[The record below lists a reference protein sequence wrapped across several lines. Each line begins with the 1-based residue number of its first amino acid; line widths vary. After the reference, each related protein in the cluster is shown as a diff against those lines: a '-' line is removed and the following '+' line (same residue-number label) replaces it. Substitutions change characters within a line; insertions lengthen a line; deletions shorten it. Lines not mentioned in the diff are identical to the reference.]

1 MKKKQNIVTFV
12 ASAVLICALIF
23 LGVTLVTRIF
33 SLTDLHAELT
43 GTLLGTIITAI
54 VTVLLLKGQTEIEEN
69 KDIGIHI
76 FEKKQD
82 VYFEFINT
90 LESITQDQKINVPNL
105 PGYVDSQK
113 PGEVND
119 ELQHLLYQLG
129 KVQMTASKETS
140 ETVTKLIGQVLGI
153 MSGKNPKIA
162 DKYSKFAGV
171 VFQIVSA
178 LRKDLYNT
186 KIDSNDDDFTAVD
199 STLILETLQNAG
211 LDLQQVETDAE
222 ILANYCDLM
231 VAEFKETY
239 HTKETI
245 IRFND
250 KDSNSLSAAKDFLG
264 NGNAWIQIVTPIG
277 NTNFV
282 FELVKDS
289 KYRMVQNQMGL
300 KGNDWPKAHNIRPI
314 NFVNKDEAFYNFKS
328 ADENGRKQIV
338 KETLAACE
346 DLEELLKN

>member
-1 MKKKQNIVTFV
+1 MKKKQNIITFI
-12 ASAVLICALIF
+12 AIAVLICALIF
-23 LGVTLVTRIF
+23 LGVTVITRIF

-82 VYFEFINT
+82 VYFDFINT
-90 LESITQDQKINVPNL
+90 LENITQDQRINIPNL
-105 PGYVDSQK
+105 PGYIAPQNSD
-113 PGEVND
+113 EVND

-129 KVQMTASKETS
+129 KVQMTATKETS
-140 ETVTKLIGQVLGI
+140 ETVTNLVGQVLGI
-153 MSGKNPKIA
+153 MNGKNPKLA

-171 VFQIVSA
+171 IFQIVSV
-178 LRKDLYNT
+178 LRKDLYST
-186 KIDSNDDDFTAVD
+186 KLNSNEDDFTAID
-199 STLILETLQNAG
+199 SNLIFETLQNAG
-211 LDLQQVETDAE
+211 LNLQQVETNEE

-239 HTKETI
+239 HTKLTHIKLNFKET
-245 IRFND
+245 
-250 KDSNSLSAAKDFLG
+250 NSLEAAKGFLV
-264 NGNAWIQIVTPIG
+264 NKTPYIQISTPLPNG
-277 NTNFV
+277 DTFD
-282 FELVKDS
+282 FELIRSGCNQAGLRS
-289 KYRMVQNQMGL
+289 KWGEHQ
-300 KGNDWPKAHNIRPI
+300 ANINPI
-314 NFVNKDEAFYNFKS
+314 NFVNKDAAFYNFKS

-346 DLEELLKN
+346 GLEELLKG